1 MKKTLLLAEKMANDL
16 LSLMGTKAQVKA
28 SEDKK
33 NEAVRIDIET
43 EEETGLLIGRH
54 GETIEAIQS
63 ILGMMLK
70 KKTGDWVRIIVDV
83 GGWREKQEER
93 LRDLATQTA
102 ERAKETGEG
111 QPLYNLS
118 PAQRRVIHLTLADD
132 PDIETESVGED
143 EERYLIIRPKK

>member
-1 MKKTLLLAEKMANDL
+1 MKKTLSLAEKMANEL
-16 LSLMGTKAQVKA
+16 LSLMGTKVQVKA

-118 PAQRRVIHLTLADD
+118 PAQRRIIHLAFADD
-132 PDIETESVGED
+132 SDIETESVGED

>member
-1 MKKTLLLAEKMANDL
+1 MKKTLSLAEKMANEL

-132 PDIETESVGED
+132 PDIETESAGED

>member
-118 PAQRRVIHLTLADD
+118 PAQRRIIHLTFADD
-132 PDIETESVGED
+132 SDIETESVGED

>member
-1 MKKTLLLAEKMANDL
+1 MKKTLSLAEKMANEL

-102 ERAKETGEG
+102 ERAKETSEG

-132 PDIETESVGED
+132 PDIETESAGED

>member
-1 MKKTLLLAEKMANDL
+1 MKKTLSLAEKMANEL

-132 PDIETESVGED
+132 PDIETESAGED
-143 EERYLIIRPKK
+143 EERYLMIKPKK

>member
-1 MKKTLLLAEKMANDL
+1 MKKTLSLAEKMANDL

-118 PAQRRVIHLTLADD
+118 PAQRRIIHITLADN
-132 PDIETESVGED
+132 PDIETESAGED

>member
-1 MKKTLLLAEKMANDL
+1 MSDITSLTEKMANKL
-16 LSLMGTKAQVKA
+16 LSLMETKAQAKV

-33 NEAVRIDIET
+33 NEAVRVDIET

-63 ILGMMLK
+63 LLGMMLK
-70 KKTGDWVRIIVDV
+70 KKTGDWVRVIVDV
-83 GGWREKQEER
+83 GGWREKQEDK
-93 LRDLATQTA
+93 LRDLANQTA

-118 PAQRRVIHLTLADD
+118 PAQRRIIHLTLADD
-132 PDIETESVGED
+132 PDIETESAGEG

>member
-132 PDIETESVGED
+132 PDIETESAGED
-143 EERYLIIRPKK
+143 EERYLMIKPKK

>member
-1 MKKTLLLAEKMANDL
+1 MANDL

-118 PAQRRVIHLTLADD
+118 PAQRRVIHLTLADN
-132 PDIETESVGED
+132 PDIETESAGED

>member
-1 MKKTLLLAEKMANDL
+1 MKKTLLLAEKMANEL

-118 PAQRRVIHLTLADD
+118 PAQRRIIHITLADN
-132 PDIETESVGED
+132 PDIETESAGED

>member
-1 MKKTLLLAEKMANDL
+1 MKKTLSLAEKMANEL
-16 LSLMGTKAQVKA
+16 LSLMGTKVQVKA

-118 PAQRRVIHLTLADD
+118 PAQRRIIHLTFADD
-132 PDIETESVGED
+132 SDIETESVGED

>member
-63 ILGMMLK
+63 VLGMMLK
-70 KKTGDWVRIIVDV
+70 KKTGDWMRIVVDV

-118 PAQRRVIHLTLADD
+118 PAQRRIIHITLADN
-132 PDIETESVGED
+132 PDIETESAGED

>member
-1 MKKTLLLAEKMANDL
+1 
-16 LSLMGTKAQVKA
+16 MGTKVQVKA

-118 PAQRRVIHLTLADD
+118 PAQRRIIHLTFADD
-132 PDIETESVGED
+132 SDIETESVGED

>member
-1 MKKTLLLAEKMANDL
+1 
-16 LSLMGTKAQVKA
+16 MGTKAQVKA

-132 PDIETESVGED
+132 PDIETESAGED

>member
-1 MKKTLLLAEKMANDL
+1 MKKTLSLAKKMANEL

-132 PDIETESVGED
+132 PDIETESAGED

>member
-1 MKKTLLLAEKMANDL
+1 MKKTLSLAEKMANEL

-118 PAQRRVIHLTLADD
+118 PAQRRVIHLTLADN
-132 PDIETESVGED
+132 PDIETESAGED
-143 EERYLIIRPKK
+143 EERYLMIRPKK

>member
-1 MKKTLLLAEKMANDL
+1 MKKTLSLAKKMANEL

-118 PAQRRVIHLTLADD
+118 PAQRRIIHLTFADD
-132 PDIETESVGED
+132 SDIETESVGED

>member
-1 MKKTLLLAEKMANDL
+1 
-16 LSLMGTKAQVKA
+16 MGTKAQVKA

-118 PAQRRVIHLTLADD
+118 PAQRRVIHLALADN
-132 PDIETESVGED
+132 PDIETESAGED

>member
-1 MKKTLLLAEKMANDL
+1 MKKTLSLTEKMANEL
-16 LSLMGTKAQVKA
+16 LSLMGTKAQAKA

-63 ILGMMLK
+63 VLSMMLK
-70 KKTGDWVRIIVDV
+70 KKTGDWVRVVVDV

-102 ERAKETGEG
+102 ERTKETGEG

-132 PDIETESVGED
+132 PDIETESAGEG

>member
-1 MKKTLLLAEKMANDL
+1 MKKTLSLAEKMANEL
-16 LSLMGTKAQVKA
+16 LSLMGTKVQVKA

-132 PDIETESVGED
+132 SDIETESVGED

>member
-1 MKKTLLLAEKMANDL
+1 MSKTLSLAEKMANEL

-63 ILGMMLK
+63 VLGMMLK

-102 ERAKETGEG
+102 ERVKETSEG

-118 PAQRRVIHLTLADD
+118 PAQRRVIHLALADD
-132 PDIETESVGED
+132 PDIETESAGED

>member
-1 MKKTLLLAEKMANDL
+1 MKKTLSLAKKMANEL
-16 LSLMGTKAQVKA
+16 LSLMGTKAQIKA

-118 PAQRRVIHLTLADD
+118 PAQRRVIHLALADD
-132 PDIETESVGED
+132 PDIETESAGED

>member
-1 MKKTLLLAEKMANDL
+1 MANEL

-63 ILGMMLK
+63 VLGMMLK

-118 PAQRRVIHLTLADD
+118 PAQRRVIHLTLADN
-132 PDIETESVGED
+132 PDIETESAGED
-143 EERYLIIRPKK
+143 EERYLMIKPKK

>member
-1 MKKTLLLAEKMANDL
+1 MKKTLLLAEKMANEL

-118 PAQRRVIHLTLADD
+118 PAQRRVIHIALADN
-132 PDIETESVGED
+132 PDIETESAGED

>member
-1 MKKTLLLAEKMANDL
+1 MKKTLSLAKKMANEL

-118 PAQRRVIHLTLADD
+118 PAQRRVIHLTLADN
-132 PDIETESVGED
+132 PDIETESAGED

>member
-1 MKKTLLLAEKMANDL
+1 MKKTLLLAEKMANEL

-70 KKTGDWVRIIVDV
+70 KKTGDWARIIVDV

-102 ERAKETGEG
+102 ERAKETNEG

-132 PDIETESVGED
+132 PDIETESAGED
-143 EERYLIIRPKK
+143 EERYLMIKPKK

>member
-1 MKKTLLLAEKMANDL
+1 MKKTLLLAEKMANEL

-132 PDIETESVGED
+132 SDIETESVGED

>member
-1 MKKTLLLAEKMANDL
+1 MKKTLSLAEKMANEL
-16 LSLMGTKAQVKA
+16 LSLMGTKVQVKA

-118 PAQRRVIHLTLADD
+118 PAQRRIIHLTFVDD
-132 PDIETESVGED
+132 SDIETESVGED

>member
-1 MKKTLLLAEKMANDL
+1 MKKTLSLAEKMANEL

-118 PAQRRVIHLTLADD
+118 PAQRRVIHLTLADN
-132 PDIETESVGED
+132 PDIETESAGED

>member
-1 MKKTLLLAEKMANDL
+1 M
-16 LSLMGTKAQVKA
+16 
-28 SEDKK
+28 
-33 NEAVRIDIET
+33 RIDIET

-132 PDIETESVGED
+132 PDIETESAGED

>member
-1 MKKTLLLAEKMANDL
+1 MSKTLSLAEKMANEL
-16 LSLMGTKAQVKA
+16 LSLMGTKAQAKA

-63 ILGMMLK
+63 VLGMMLK
-70 KKTGDWVRIIVDV
+70 KKTGDWVRVIVDV

-102 ERAKETGEG
+102 ERAKETGED

-132 PDIETESVGED
+132 PDIETESAGEG
-143 EERYLIIRPKK
+143 EERYLIIGPKK